1 MARRADEVG
10 FSEDGTEDRMKSATA
25 RRGGL
30 VGSWAFLLAVPVLLL
45 GTQALLAALDMSTPL
60 TQALALAFVTV
71 PLACLLDWRLNGS
84 PLWLLVLQLSAL
96 VWLQW
101 WFVLWVLNRLAA
113 QAGPGAVLHSAPPLA
128 TVGAFLLHAV
138 LPVAS
143 LIGLRLLLSALS
155 RPGPATRG

>member
-1 MARRADEVG
+1 VDFPDG
-10 FSEDGTEDRMKSATA
+10 GTEDRMKSATA

-30 VGSWAFLLAVPVLLL
+30 FGSLGFLLAVPVLLL
-45 GTQALLAALDMSTPL
+45 GTEALLSALGTSTPL
-60 TQALALAFVTV
+60 TRALALAFATV
-71 PLACLLDWRLNGS
+71 PLACLLDWRLNRS

-96 VWLQW
+96 IWLQW

-113 QAGPGAVLHSAPPLA
+113 QAGPGAVFHSAPPLA
-128 TVGAFLLHAV
+128 SVGAFVLHAV

-155 RPGPATRG
+155 RPRPSTRG